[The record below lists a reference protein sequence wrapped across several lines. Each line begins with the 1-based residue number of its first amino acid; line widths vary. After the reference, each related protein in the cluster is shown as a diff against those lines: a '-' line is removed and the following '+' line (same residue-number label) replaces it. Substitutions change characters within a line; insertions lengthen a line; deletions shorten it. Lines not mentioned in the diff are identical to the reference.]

1 MVAFYR
7 TTIESV
13 LTYCI
18 SAWYSGCTAA
28 DKRAL
33 QRVINTAHTNHWL
46 LTAPHWKTLPTPATS
61 AGPNTSSRPHHTQN
75 TTCLPSY
82 PLADGAPSRAR
93 TTRLK
98 DSFSSMAIRTS
109 NSDMHLKLKFQ
120 CALLTLQSLYST
132 AS

>member
-33 QRVINTAHTNHWL
+33 QRVNTAQKITGC
-46 LTAPHWKTLPTPATS
+46 S
-61 AGPNTSSRPHHTQN
+61 
-75 TTCLPSY
+75 LPSLESIARSRY
-82 PLADGAPSRAR
+82 LSRANNIFKDSFHPGDPLFTLLPSGRRYRSFRAR
-93 TTRLK
+93 TT
-98 DSFSSMAIRTS
+98 
-109 NSDMHLKLKFQ
+109 HLKNIFFPNGLQNTKYRH
-120 CALLTLQSLYST
+120 ALNCHFIDYKSHMPF
-132 AS
+132 